1 MIKGRKIV
9 TLLIAAAAAVLLW
22 LYVVTSVAP
31 EATARINSIPVTI
44 DGSIILEERGLII
57 TKRNTTAVSLE
68 VSASRSDL
76 SKLNASSI
84 RISADASKIRSPGDY
99 ELSYT
104 VIFPDTVNTGDID
117 ILRKSTN
124 RVGVTVE
131 KLEKK
136 TLALSTHWENSV
148 QDGYIAELASAV
160 IEPAEVTLV
169 GPENEISQITE
180 ARVSFDLASRNET
193 VFETVPIAFLNKD
206 GEEVSLSEYTNVT
219 VTDATLTLQIF
230 KEKKL
235 TLKAELVG
243 DNVIHEDN
251 AVVSYSID
259 TITVKGAA
267 EVIDAMPDELV
278 VGTPIELS
286 SIDGSKKTF
295 HFNLDLPAG
304 VVNESGET
312 TVDVTIKFEGIS
324 SATIPITDISVI
336 NPMEGY
342 EATVVS
348 KTVYVTVRGDTEEVN
363 KIREASGKGR
373 DVGIRV
379 QVDLQG
385 STQTAASF
393 TARGKVINED
403 HPNLAVVEEVVVS
416 ISLTKISET

>member
-84 RISADASKIRSPGDY
+84 GMSADASKIRSPGDY

-230 KEKKL
+230 KE
-235 TLKAELVG
+235 
-243 DNVIHEDN
+243 
-251 AVVSYSID
+251 SI
-259 TITVKGAA
+259 
-267 EVIDAMPDELV
+267 
-278 VGTPIELS
+278 IE
-286 SIDGSKKTF
+286 
-295 HFNLDLPAG
+295 
-304 VVNESGET
+304 
-312 TVDVTIKFEGIS
+312 
-324 SATIPITDISVI
+324 
-336 NPMEGY
+336 
-342 EATVVS
+342 
-348 KTVYVTVRGDTEEVN
+348 
-363 KIREASGKGR
+363 
-373 DVGIRV
+373 
-379 QVDLQG
+379 
-385 STQTAASF
+385 
-393 TARGKVINED
+393 
-403 HPNLAVVEEVVVS
+403 
-416 ISLTKISET
+416 